1 MSSEPATFG
10 WLTILRLGLV
20 QTALGAVVVLTTS
33 TLNRV
38 MVVELAMPAM
48 LPGAL
53 VGLHY
58 AIQLSR
64 PGFGHG
70 SDRSRRRTPWIVG
83 GMAILA
89 LGGFGAAIATAWMDS
104 NPSAGL
110 VLAATSFVMIGLG
123 VGAAGVSLLALLAAR
138 VAPRRRPAAAT
149 IVWLMMIA
157 GFVAT
162 TSGAGYFLDPFSP
175 ARLVAVVGTVC
186 GLAFLL
192 ALAGVLGVERGP
204 VPAGAAPGTAANNG
218 NGFRAALAQVWD
230 EPKTRRFT
238 LFIFVSMLA
247 FSGQDLIL
255 EPFAGTLFGM
265 TPGETTQLAGVQNAG
280 VFLGMVLIALGGS
293 AFGVARFGAMT
304 RWTLIGCIASAIALI
319 GLGAAAFVPA
329 GWPLRETVFLL
340 GAANGIFAA
349 AAIASM
355 MELAGAGGP
364 SREGV
369 RMGLWGAGQ
378 AIAFGLG
385 GFLGTVIVDLARAKM
400 GDAQHAY
407 AVVFVGEAALFMV
420 ATALAH
426 GLARD
431 GKSPADGPARGRLA
445 YDGR

>member
-1 MSSEPATFG
+1 MSGEPATFG

-38 MVVELAMPAM
+38 MVVELALPAM
-48 LPGAL
+48 VPGAL

-70 SDRSRRRTPWIVG
+70 SDRSRRRTPWIIS
-83 GMAILA
+83 GMATLT
-89 LGGFGAAIATAWMDS
+89 LGGLGAAIATAWMSS
-104 NPSAGL
+104 NTSAGL
-110 VLAATSFVMIGLG
+110 ALALTSFVLIGLG

-162 TSGAGYFLDPFSP
+162 AGGAGHFLDPFSP
-175 ARLVAVVGTVC
+175 LRLVAVVGIVC

-192 ALAGVLGVERGP
+192 ALAGVIGIERGP
-204 VPAGAAPGTAANNG
+204 VSAGTTTDDATATASS
-218 NGFRAALAQVWD
+218 FRAALAQVWD

-255 EPFAGTLFGM
+255 EPFAGMLFGL

-293 AFGVARFGAMT
+293 ACGVARFGSMT
-304 RWTLIGCIASAIALI
+304 RWTLIGCIASAFTLA
-319 GLGAAAFVPA
+319 GLGAAASAPS

-340 GAANGIFAA
+340 GVANGVFAA
-349 AAIASM
+349 AAIACM
-355 MELAGAGGP
+355 MDLASAGGP
-364 SREGV
+364 SRAGV

-385 GFLGTVIVDLARAKM
+385 GFLGTVIVDLARATL

-407 AVVFVGEAALFMV
+407 AIVFVGEAALFLIAAV
-420 ATALAH
+420 LAY

-431 GKSPADGPARGRLA
+431 GTEAASGATRGYLA